1 MRLRSGPEAGG
12 ADPRV
17 RAGIPPSALTRPADA
32 QIGAVLR
39 TMREAVP
46 ATIPEAAALLF
57 TTTDVIRSLEAGE
70 ISSLPPYAETR
81 RIVANYGELLRMD
94 VGPAL
99 RRLEQLMAPAP
110 PPAAAQRPQPAPMS
124 HPAPI
129 SQPAPMPQ
137 PVRTPLPMP
146 PAEAKLPVGLM
157 RRLGGSEPTER
168 YNATTV
174 EPATDSPAVT
184 WVSRAMAV
192 RRPLLFMALPA
203 AGLLLAVVTLTSSR
217 SALNAS
223 LSLLP
228 DGVSKSVRQQL
239 EASSSRVVVGPD
251 GLKWVVVGDPRWRK
265 ADRLPV
271 AKKP

>member
-32 QIGAVLR
+32 QLGAVLR

-57 TTTDVIRSLEAGE
+57 TTTDVIRALEAGE

-81 RIVANYGELLRMD
+81 RIVATYGELLRMD

-99 RRLEQLMAPAP
+99 RRLEQLMAP
-110 PPAAAQRPQPAPMS
+110 PPAPAQRPQLAPMS

-129 SQPAPMPQ
+129 SQPAPMPLS
-137 PVRTPLPMP
+137 VRTPMP

-168 YNATTV
+168 YSATTV
-174 EPATDSPAVT
+174 EPVSDSPAMT
-184 WVSRAMAV
+184 WAGRAKAV
-192 RRPLLFMALPA
+192 RRPLLLMALPA

-217 SALNAS
+217 TALNAS

-239 EASSSRVVVGPD
+239 EAFEPRVVVGPD
-251 GLKWVVVGDPRWRK
+251 GLKGGVVGDPRWRK
-265 ADRLPV
+265 ADR
-271 AKKP
+271 

>member
-1 MRLRSGPEAGG
+1 MRLRSGPQAGG

-17 RAGIPPSALTRPADA
+17 RAGIPHASLTRPVDA
-32 QIGAVLR
+32 QLGAVMH

-57 TTTDVIRSLEAGE
+57 TTTDVIRALEAGN
-70 ISSLPPYAETR
+70 ISALPSFSETCR
-81 RIVANYGELLRMD
+81 LVGRYGELLGMD

-110 PPAAAQRPQPAPMS
+110 ARAIVPRAPPTVTYHAASMPQPAP
-124 HPAPI
+124 I
-129 SQPAPMPQ
+129 PQ
-137 PVRTPLPMP
+137 TARSPEP
-146 PAEAKLPVGLM
+146 PPEAGLPVGLM

-168 YNATTV
+168 YSATLA
-174 EPATDSPAVT
+174 EPEAASTAQA
-184 WVSRAMAV
+184 WLARAKAV
-192 RRPLLFMALPA
+192 RRPLLFVALPA
-203 AGLLLAVVTLTSSR
+203 AGVLFAVVALSSSR
-217 SALNAS
+217 TAFNAS

-239 EASSSRVVVGPD
+239 EASRIVVGPD
-251 GLKWVVVGDPRWRK
+251 GLKWIVVADPRWRK